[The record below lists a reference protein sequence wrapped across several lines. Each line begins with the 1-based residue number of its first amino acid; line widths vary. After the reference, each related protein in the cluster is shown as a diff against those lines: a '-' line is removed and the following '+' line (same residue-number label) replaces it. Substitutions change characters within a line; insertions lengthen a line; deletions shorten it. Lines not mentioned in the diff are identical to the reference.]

1 MHGIDIIIF
10 WLLGSPH
17 YDSSNV
23 IQFITIA
30 SEGNATDFGDM
41 NNAVEACGTLDNSIR
56 AVFSGSYTP
65 SLNTMDFIT
74 IATTGNATDFGD
86 NTHANY
92 AMGGTSDSHGGL
104 S

>member
-1 MHGIDIIIF
+1 M
-10 WLLGSPH
+10 
-17 YDSSNV
+17 
-23 IQFITIA
+23 
-30 SEGNATDFGDM
+30 
-41 NNAVEACGTLDNSIR
+41 EACGTLDNSIR
-56 AVFSGSYTP
+56 AGFSGSYTP